1 MRLHN
6 GTPMDQK
13 NLRMLSINTGIE
25 EFFTIE
31 EKIKILNSAD
41 QVQN

>member
-1 MRLHN
+1 
-6 GTPMDQK
+6 
-13 NLRMLSINTGIE
+13 MLSINTR